1 MIQHEG
7 PLPSVIFNKYLCY
20 STTAL
25 ISDRQ
30 VLSFSLVSIFYF
42 CFVKLH
48 NHIDIV
54 TDYLSVACDDTS
66 SYQLKIKERRDQFI
80 QNTANITCNMIK
92 SWIHVQVLIFS
103 RLFEV
108 LLQILITCLAYAGR
122 KCFWQKTKTIFIYYQ
137 LICKQI
143 KISNVILK
151 PILLWVFF
159 FKR

>member
-20 STTAL
+20 STPAV

-80 QNTANITCNMIK
+80 QNTANITCNMI
-92 SWIHVQVLIFS
+92 
-103 RLFEV
+103 
-108 LLQILITCLAYAGR
+108 
-122 KCFWQKTKTIFIYYQ
+122 
-137 LICKQI
+137 
-143 KISNVILK
+143 
-151 PILLWVFF
+151 
-159 FKR
+159 